1 MGLLSIL
8 MMFLLSLFG
17 LVASGMLMAKYNES
31 EEDKN
36 STKYK
41 FNIFLVVFFVLAVLG
56 TIIAGA
62 FGMKSSAPVMMTT
75 SAGVPVAVSTPA
87 QAAAV
92 VAAANAANGGIKKS
106 IPIEIK

>member
-1 MGLLSIL
+1 

-17 LVASGMLMAKYNES
+17 LVASGMLMAKYNEDYDNNK
-31 EEDKN
+31 DKT
-36 STKYK
+36 SYK

>member
-1 MGLLSIL
+1 M

-17 LVASGMLMAKYNES
+17 LVASGMLMAKYNE
-31 EEDKN
+31 EYDELKDT
-36 STKYK
+36 TKYK
-41 FNIFLVVFFVLAVLG
+41 FNIFLLVFFILAVLG

-75 SAGVPVAVSTPA
+75 SSGVPVVASTPA
-87 QAAAV
+87 QAAAA
-92 VAAANAANGGIKKS
+92 VAAANNGGIKKS